1 MNETAKNIIKYVSLA
16 LAIMLCVSIV
26 MPFSCYFA
34 LFTCSMAF
42 DDSSV
47 DCRKEFGALTG
58 FTEVP
63 PCETAIYQNT
73 HGGFHG
79 DGSTAMVMTFDEE
92 NGALLSSLLAETE
105 NWRPAP
111 MYGRVS
117 DLFYSNG
124 FFSAAEITDGYYSC
138 YDKQQESFD
147 PEVFDTKEY
156 STNCWIAA
164 YDCDD
169 PTLYFYEHDT

>member
-58 FTEVP
+58 FTEEP
-63 PCETAIYQNT
+63 PCE
-73 HGGFHG
+73 
-79 DGSTAMVMTFDEE
+79 TAMVMTFDEE

-111 MYGRVS
+111 MFGRAS
-117 DLFYSNG
+117 DIFYSNG
-124 FFSAAEITDGYYSC
+124 FFSAAEITDGYYAC

-147 PEVFDTKEY
+147 PEVFDTNEY

>member
-79 DGSTAMVMTFDEE
+79 DGITAMVIGQVRHLSASRAYAQGYAKRYGKDGFM
-92 NGALLSSLLAETE
+92 LLI
-105 NWRPAP
+105 PGP
-111 MYGRVS
+111 Q
-117 DLFYSNG
+117 DLVTG
-124 FFSAAEITDGYYSC
+124 LPQQSAIATLTIQK
-138 YDKQQESFD
+138 YD
-147 PEVFDTKEY
+147 
-156 STNCWIAA
+156 
-164 YDCDD
+164 
-169 PTLYFYEHDT
+169 